1 MIDQAET
8 TAAARVRLHR
18 MIDEQI
24 EVLRALL
31 KSQADAMLEHV
42 AAASRATAATRRQ
55 DDEAMIYDRKATAL
69 ILKCSVRT
77 VDKLV
82 KLGRLPYTRRWEG
95 GPRCFTREHL
105 DEYKGYLLAQTKGGE
120 KSRSPHGR

>member
-42 AAASRATAATRRQ
+42 AAVAREAAATPA
-55 DDEAMIYDRKATAL
+55 DDGAMIYDRQGVAQLLT
-69 ILKCSVRT
+69 CSVRT

-82 KLGRLPYTRRWEG
+82 QIGRLPYTRRWEG